1 MTRTTRS
8 NLLTA
13 LLSMALATWA
23 GTAGADTVKLSGDQE
38 VPPVTTAATGES
50 SISIAADGSVT
61 GAVTTKG
68 LDGTMAHIHLA
79 AAGKNGPVIVPL
91 TKTADG
97 QWSVPAGAK
106 LTLEQ
111 LQAYKAGELYVNVH
125 SAANKPGEIR
135 AQLKP

>member
-1 MTRTTRS
+1 MNPTPRNT
-8 NLLTA
+8 LLTA
-13 LLSMALATWA
+13 LLSITLTAWA
-23 GTAGADTVKLSGDQE
+23 GTAGAATVKLAGDQE

-50 SISIAADGSVT
+50 KIIVAADGSLS
-61 GAVTTKG
+61 GAVTTTG
-68 LDGTMAHIHLA
+68 LDGTMAHIHQA

-106 LTLEQ
+106 LTPEQ
-111 LQAYKAGELYVNVH
+111 LQAYNAGELYVNVH

>member
-1 MTRTTRS
+1 MNPTRTP
-8 NLLTA
+8 LVTA
-13 LLSMALATWA
+13 LLSLALMAGVSMAS
-23 GTAGADTVKLSGDQE
+23 ADAVKLSGDQE

-50 SISIAADGSVT
+50 RISVAADGSVT
-61 GAVTTKG
+61 GAVTTTG
-68 LDGTMAHIHLA
+68 VDGTMAHIHLA

-91 TKTADG
+91 VKTADG

-106 LTLEQ
+106 LTPEQ
-111 LQAYKAGELYVNVH
+111 LKAYQAGELYVNVH

>member
-1 MTRTTRS
+1 MNRPAR
-8 NLLTA
+8 NHLLTA
-13 LLSMALATWA
+13 LLSLALTAWA
-23 GTAGADTVKLSGDQE
+23 GTAGAAPVKLSGDQE
-38 VPPVTTAATGES
+38 VPPVTTLATGES
-50 SISIAADGSVT
+50 RINVGPDGSVT
-61 GAVTTKG
+61 GVVTTTG

-106 LTLEQ
+106 LTPEQ
-111 LQAYKAGELYVNVH
+111 LQAYQAGELYVNVH
-125 SAANKPGEIR
+125 SATNKPGEIR

>member
-1 MTRTTRS
+1 MQRKS
-8 NLLTA
+8 LHLLPG
-13 LLSMALATWA
+13 LLAIML
-23 GTAGADTVKLSGDQE
+23 AGAAGLAHAATVKLTGDQE
-38 VPPVTTAATGES
+38 VPPVTTSATGEAN
-50 SISIAADGSVT
+50 ISVAADGSISGT
-61 GAVTTKG
+61 VTTQG
-68 LDGTMAHIHLA
+68 VDGTVAHIHLA

-106 LTLEQ
+106 LSPEQ
-111 LQAYKAGELYVNVH
+111 LQAYQAGELYVNVH

>member
-1 MTRTTRS
+1 MNPITRKS
-8 NLLTA
+8 LSTA
-13 LLSMALATWA
+13 LLSLALTACA
-23 GTAGADTVKLSGDQE
+23 GMPGTGGVKLSGDQE
-38 VPPVTTAATGES
+38 VPPVTTTATGES
-50 SISIAADGSVT
+50 RISVAADGSVT
-61 GAVTTKG
+61 GAVTTTG

-97 QWSVPAGAK
+97 QWAVPAGAK
-106 LTLEQ
+106 LTPEQ

-125 SAANKPGEIR
+125 SATNKPGEIR